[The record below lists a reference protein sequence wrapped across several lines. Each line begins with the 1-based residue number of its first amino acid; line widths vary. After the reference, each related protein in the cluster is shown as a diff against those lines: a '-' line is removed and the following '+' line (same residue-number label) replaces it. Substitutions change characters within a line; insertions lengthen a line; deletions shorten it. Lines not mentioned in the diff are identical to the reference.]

1 MAELTKALCRRV
13 LRQEFG
19 LTGERLILMDDDK
32 QSATAYAGKRL
43 EIRFRIVP
51 DLEQLTVAV
60 TVMPTD
66 VPACQAHSSVSP
78 NALTIFYD
86 IIDMALLD

>member
-1 MAELTKALCRRV
+1 MAKLTKELCRDV
-13 LRQEFG
+13 LRREFG
-19 LTGERLILMDDDK
+19 LPGERLILMADDK

-43 EIRFRIVP
+43 EIRFRVVP
-51 DLEQLTVAV
+51 DLERPTVAV

-66 VPACQAHSSVSP
+66 VPACQAHSAVSP

-86 IIDMALLD
+86 ILDMTLLD